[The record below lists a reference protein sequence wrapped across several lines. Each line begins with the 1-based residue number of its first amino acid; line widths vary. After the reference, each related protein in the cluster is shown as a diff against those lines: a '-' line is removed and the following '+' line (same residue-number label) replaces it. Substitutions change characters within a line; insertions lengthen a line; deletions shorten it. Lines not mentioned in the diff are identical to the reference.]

1 MKAKE
6 LKKSSQA
13 DLVTK
18 KAELSKELIKLNAQV
33 AMGTQIKSPGLI
45 RQIRKN
51 IARIETELHNKREA
65 TG

>member
-6 LKKSSQA
+6 LKRNSKE
-13 DLVTK
+13 DLLSK
-18 KAELSKELIKLNAQV
+18 KTELTKELIKLHAQV

-65 TG
+65 TV

>member
-6 LKKSSQA
+6 LKRSSEA
-13 DLVTK
+13 DLQTK
-18 KAELSKELIKLNAQV
+18 KAELAKELIKLHAQV
-33 AMGTQIKSPGLI
+33 AMGTQIKSPGQI

-65 TG
+65 TV